1 MRNIV
6 EEVNIGYNLINIKKI
21 INAEAEVLDIS
32 ATVYFNRWKNYYKQ
46 NKQNYDNKISK
57 RNNRKNNVI

>member
-32 ATVYFNRWKNYYKQ
+32 ATVYFNR
-46 NKQNYDNKISK
+46 
-57 RNNRKNNVI
+57 